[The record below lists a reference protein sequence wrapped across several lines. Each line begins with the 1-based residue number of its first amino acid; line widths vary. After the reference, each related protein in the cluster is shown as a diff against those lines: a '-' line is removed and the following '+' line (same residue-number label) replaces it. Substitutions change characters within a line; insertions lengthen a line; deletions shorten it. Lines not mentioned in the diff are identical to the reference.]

1 MIPPFHIF
9 KSENNG
15 AVRWI
20 GVEEDLEGA
29 KEHVRMYGQSE
40 PGEYLICSL
49 KSHDR
54 ISMTVPEGAQA
65 VTESE

>member
-20 GVEEDLEGA
+20 GVEDDLETA
-29 KEHVRMYGQSE
+29 KEHVRTYGQSE
-40 PGEYLICSL
+40 PGEYFICSL
-49 KSHDR
+49 KSQSR
-54 ISMTVPEGAQA
+54 INMTVPEGAQA
-65 VTESE
+65 VTESD